1 MKQTLAVFLFA
12 TTVQLAAQ
20 IPPFDPA
27 ALDQISEAEAKAHL
41 GKHLAPEVIAA
52 SDDYDVRY
60 HRMAW
65 SVDPNV
71 RYIQGAV
78 TTHFESRT
86 NGLASIAF
94 DLSDSLDVFQVV
106 HHGQAVT
113 TYSQANNILTI
124 PLSQPLA
131 LGAIDSV
138 SVYYQGIPPNTGFGS
153 FERTEHDGVSIL
165 WTLSEPYGARDWW
178 PCKQDLSD
186 KIDSIDVLVTCPEAY
201 RAAGNGLLVGE
212 YPAGNGDKTYHWRHR
227 HPIASYLVAFAVTN
241 YVQYT
246 DYAEI
251 STGTLPILNYVYPEN
266 LTTAQSQT
274 PQTVD
279 FMEFYDSLFISY
291 PFNDEKYG
299 HAQFSWGGGMEHQT
313 MSFMVNFGFEL
324 MAHELAHQWFG
335 NHVTCGSWEDI
346 WLNEGFATYLTG
358 LCYER
363 LAPQWWPNYRAVRLN
378 NVVSQPGGSVWVND
392 TTNVG
397 RIFSSRLSYS
407 KGALVLHQLRW
418 LLGDENFF
426 ASLRNYLNDPD
437 IGGSFART
445 SELQAHFEAV
455 SGLDLEGYFNDWFYG
470 EGFPSYQITWTT
482 NDTAAVVE
490 VVQFQSHP
498 SVDFFE
504 MELPLRF
511 SNGSQT
517 FDARIPLTQNYQLF
531 FVPVPFEFSEV
542 TLDPDLWLISANN
555 IVEEAIVSTS
565 EPEISTPTI
574 VPNPATDRVMISG
587 GEGAFFN
594 RLLVYDASGKLVLTQ
609 TKQNSVL
616 FDINISSLATGIYR
630 VELVGE
636 KTIATGKIIK
646 P

>member
-12 TTVQLAAQ
+12 ASIQLAAQ
-20 IPPFDPA
+20 SPQFDPA
-27 ALDQISEAEAKAHL
+27 TLDQISEAEAKAHL
-41 GKHLAPEVIAA
+41 GKHLTPEFLAP
-52 SDDYDVRY
+52 SDDYDIRY
-60 HRMAW
+60 HRLVW
-65 SVDPNV
+65 SVNPNV
-71 RYIQGAV
+71 RYIQGGV

-113 TYSQANNILTI
+113 NYFQTNNILTI

-138 SVYYQGIPPNTGFGS
+138 SVYYQGIPPSTGFGS
-153 FERTEHDGVSIL
+153 FERTEHNGTPII

-201 RAAGNGLLVGE
+201 RAAGNGLLVNE
-212 YPAGNGDKTYHWRHR
+212 YLAPDGHKTFHWRHR

-246 DYAEI
+246 DFAEI
-251 STGTLPILNYVYPEN
+251 STGTLPILNYVFPED

-291 PFNDEKYG
+291 PFHDEKYG

-335 NHVTCGSWEDI
+335 DHVTCGSWEDI

-378 NVVSQPGGSVWVND
+378 HVVSQPDGSVWVND
-392 TTNVG
+392 TTSVG
-397 RIFSSRLSYS
+397 RIFNGRLSYS

-418 LLGDENFF
+418 LLGDEVFF
-426 ASLRNYLNDPD
+426 AALRNYLNDPA

-445 SELQAHFEAV
+445 KELQAHFEAV
-455 SGLDLEGYFNDWFYG
+455 SGMNLDGYFNDWFYG
-470 EGFPSYQITWTT
+470 EGFPSYQITWTK
-482 NDTAAVVE
+482 NDAVAVVE
-490 VVQFQSHP
+490 VHQFQSHP
-498 SVDFFE
+498 SVEFFA
-504 MELPLRF
+504 MDMPLRF
-511 SNGSQT
+511 SNGSQIY
-517 FDARIPLTQNYQLF
+517 DARISLTENEQLF
-531 FVPVPFEFSEV
+531 LIPVPFEFSQI
-542 TLDPDLWLISANN
+542 TFDPDLWLISANN
-555 IVEEAIVSTS
+555 LVEEAVISTS
-565 EPEISTPTI
+565 EPQVSILTI
-574 VPNPATDRVMISG
+574 VPNPATNRVVVTSG
-587 GEGAFFN
+587 DGQVFDQ
-594 RLLVYDASGKLVLTQ
+594 LLVYDTSGKLVLNQTQ
-609 TKQNSVL
+609 PNTTVFYIDMSVC
-616 FDINISSLATGIYR
+616 SPGIYR
-630 VELVGE
+630 VELIGR